1 MWLTLGV
8 YPLTLTTGDV
18 IFQQSDSIIFNCTYH
33 TDSTDC
39 ISDRDIR
46 WQKQIGYEFKDI
58 AVFSPPGGVG
68 PFIDMEMEPLYI
80 NRIEL
85 IAPNTLLSAVMIIKH
100 PLCSDQ
106 GVYQCRI
113 DNFFNGYS
121 LETQTSRS
129 IVVFKGNSFLVNAKL
144 FIMIQIE

>member
-18 IFQQSDSIIFNCTYH
+18 IFQQSDSIILNCTYH
-33 TDSTDC
+33 ADSTEY

-58 AVFSPPGGVG
+58 AIFSPPGRAG
-68 PFIDMEMEPLYI
+68 PFIVKEMEPLYN

-85 IAPNTLLSAVMIIKH
+85 IGPNTSLSAVMVIKH
-100 PLCSDQ
+100 PLCSDK

-113 DNFFNGYS
+113 DYFNSNS

-129 IVVFKGNSFLVNAKL
+129 IEVLNGNSL
-144 FIMIQIE
+144 FG

>member
-8 YPLTLTTGDV
+8 YPLSLTTGDV
-18 IFQQSDSIIFNCTYH
+18 IFQQSDSIILNCTFH
-33 TDSTDC
+33 TDSTED
-39 ISDRDIR
+39 ISERDIR

-58 AVFSPPGGVG
+58 ALFSPPGRAG
-68 PFIDMEMEPLYI
+68 PFIVKEMEHLYN

-85 IAPNTLLSAVMIIKH
+85 IGPNTSLSAVMIIKH

-113 DNFFNGYS
+113 NYFKSN
-121 LETQTSRS
+121 LLATQTSRS
-129 IVVFKGNSFLVNAKL
+129 IVVFKGISL
-144 FIMIQIE
+144 FG

>member
-18 IFQQSDSIIFNCTYH
+18 IFQQSDSVILNCTYH
-33 TDSTDC
+33 TDSTDY

-68 PFIDMEMEPLYI
+68 PFIVMEMEPLYI

-85 IAPNTLLSAVMIIKH
+85 IASNTLLSAVMIIKH

-113 DNFFNGYS
+113 DNFNGYS
-121 LETQTSRS
+121 LATQTSS
-129 IVVFKGNSFLVNAKL
+129 IVVFKGNPFLVNAKL
-144 FIMIQIE
+144 FLMIQIE